1 MRTWPWIASTAAL
14 ALALGWTTLQNRD
27 LERALAQRSQE
38 PPRAAPPSASANA
51 PAAEAAP
58 ARGGLAQLARA
69 FSTPAPPALEEP
81 AKESR
86 AERRARRQVEVA
98 AIFGRLPGE
107 SEAEYRERVGP
118 FIAMALDRPRQ
129 RAVELRREAEQK
141 AGVTAEQ
148 SAKLDQLFA
157 TTYEEVLEYTNAA
170 VAEGQL
176 SPYQR
181 NVSGWLGYAGG
192 LGGILGAVEKDA
204 SSILRPEQVK
214 ALAEAGFEWG
224 EFLGVTAPW
233 EKLRA
238 PPPPRD

>member
-1 MRTWPWIASTAAL
+1 MRTWPWIASTLAL
-14 ALALGWTTLQNRD
+14 ALALGWTTLDNRR
-27 LERALAQRSQE
+27 LEGELARRPKEAVSAAPE
-38 PPRAAPPSASANA
+38 KPRAPQTEP
-51 PAAEAAP
+51 AP
-58 ARGGLAQLARA
+58 ARGGLSQLARA
-69 FSTPAPPALEEP
+69 FSSAAPPTLEEP
-81 AKESR
+81 AAESR
-86 AERRARRQVEVA
+86 SERRARRQAEVA

-107 SEAEYRERVGP
+107 SDEEYRERVGP

-129 RAVELRREAEQK
+129 RAAQLRREAEQK

-157 TTYEEVLEYTNAA
+157 STYDEVLEYTNAA

-181 NVSGWLGYAGG
+181 NVSGWLGFAGG
-192 LGGILGAVEKDA
+192 LGGILGAVEKDVSA
-204 SSILRPEQVK
+204 ILRPEQVEV
-214 ALAEAGFEWG
+214 LAQSGFEWG

>member
-14 ALALGWTTLQNRD
+14 ALALGWTTLHNRRLESE
-27 LERALAQRSQE
+27 LERRARE
-38 PPRAAPPSASANA
+38 PVSSPPVTPTTSEA
-51 PAAEAAP
+51 PAIEP
-58 ARGGLAQLARA
+58 RGGLSQLARA
-69 FSTPAPPALEEP
+69 FSTAAPPKLDEP
-81 AKESR
+81 ASESR
-86 AERRARRQVEVA
+86 AERRARRQAEVA
-98 AIFGRLPGE
+98 AIFGRLPNE
-107 SEAEYRERVGP
+107 SESEYRERVGP
-118 FIAMALDRPRQ
+118 FISMALDRPRQ
-129 RAVELRREAEQK
+129 RAVQLRREAEQK

-157 TTYEEVLEYTNAA
+157 ATYDEVLEYTNAA

-192 LGGILGAVEKDA
+192 LGGILGAVEKDVSA
-204 SSILRPEQVK
+204 ILGPEQVES
-214 ALAEAGFEWG
+214 LAQSGFEWG